1 MEAAQPWHGKHSST
15 ACVHAWW
22 ATTQKHSTKH
32 NGSNM
37 QAMCAHHVSQGSGD
51 RNTRAT
57 LVATHAKVH
66 ASPEFMFPQ
75 SSCFPRVHMFPQG
88 SCFPRVHVS
97 PEFMLPQ
104 SSCVPRVHAS
114 PEFVQKV
121 HASPE
126 FMLPQGGVRFA
137 TVVASASA
145 PTTPLTF
152 FCANGLC

>member
-32 NGSNM
+32 NGSSM

-51 RNTRAT
+51 RNKRAT

-75 SSCFPRVHMFPQG
+75 SSCFPRVHVSPELMLPQS
-88 SCFPRVHVS
+88 SCFPRVHASPEFMCPQSSCFTRVHVS
-97 PEFMLPQ
+97 PEFMLHQ
-104 SSCVPRVHAS
+104 SSCKSSCS
-114 PEFVQKV
+114 PKV
-121 HASPE
+121 HASP
-126 FMLPQGGVRFA
+126 GW
-137 TVVASASA
+137 
-145 PTTPLTF
+145 
-152 FCANGLC
+152 C

>member
-1 MEAAQPWHGKHSST
+1 
-15 ACVHAWW
+15 
-22 ATTQKHSTKH
+22 
-32 NGSNM
+32 
-37 QAMCAHHVSQGSGD
+37 MCAHHVSQGSGD

-66 ASPEFMFPQ
+66 ASPEFMFSQ
-75 SSCFPRVHMFPQG
+75 ST
-88 SCFPRVHVS
+88 CFPRVHVS

-126 FMLPQGGVRFA
+126 FRLPQGGVRFA
-137 TVVASASA
+137 TVVASLLLH
-145 PTTPLTF
+145 PPLPMTF
-152 FCANGLC
+152 FVCQWPVLMRSWFLMPLALPLALPLELRAAHRGMGTKKKGAGYLC

>member
-1 MEAAQPWHGKHSST
+1 
-15 ACVHAWW
+15 
-22 ATTQKHSTKH
+22 
-32 NGSNM
+32 M

-57 LVATHAKVH
+57 LVATHAKVQLPQSSCFPRAH

-75 SSCFPRVHMFPQG
+75 S

-126 FMLPQGGVRFA
+126 FRLPQGGVRFA
-137 TVVASASA
+137 TVVASLLLH
-145 PTTPLTF
+145 PPLPMTF
-152 FCANGLC
+152 FVCQWPVLLMSWFLMPLALPLKLRK